1 VVCATDLVAEAE
13 SLLWRRHY
21 KRFGV
26 TAGGVESGL
35 LSENLSSWVLL

>member
-1 VVCATDLVAEAE
+1 VVCASDLVAEAE
-13 SLLWRRHY
+13 SLLWRRRC
-21 KRFGV
+21 KGFCV